1 MIEFSLSK
9 CDDENRQKKL
19 KKEHFVPIA
28 LQIWHSPCNTHR
40 NINIF
45 LRLIRVF
52 FFSSKSEIFSM
63 RAKFNK
69 KKATLW
75 EKNNTRL
82 KDCHTTISLICYKR
96 FWQPAKQFQIEGY
109 GNNAS
114 LTVVGNVDVTIFVIS
129 CDRKKSKAKKCN
141 KFSHHIFSDA
151 TTSWLGLTRLS
162 QMSPFW

>member
-1 MIEFSLSK
+1 MKIDK
-9 CDDENRQKKL
+9 
-19 KKEHFVPIA
+19 KKERKKTLCRLHFKYGTLLA
-28 LQIWHSPCNTHR
+28 TLTATL
-40 NINIF
+40 IF
-45 LRLIRVF
+45 FWDWSEF

-75 EKNNTRL
+75 EKNNTSL

-109 GNNAS
+109 GDNAS
-114 LTVVGNVDVTIFVIS
+114 LTVVGNVDVMIFVIS

-151 TTSWLGLTRLS
+151 TTSWFGLTRLS